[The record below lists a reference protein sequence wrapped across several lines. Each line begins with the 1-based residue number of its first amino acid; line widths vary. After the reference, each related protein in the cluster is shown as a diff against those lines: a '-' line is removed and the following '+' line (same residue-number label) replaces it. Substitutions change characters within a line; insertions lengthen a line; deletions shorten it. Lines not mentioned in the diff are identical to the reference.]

1 MSFDTVNKP
10 KHYNQS
16 GIECIAA
23 IEAALGREQFK
34 GYLKGNLIKY
44 IWRTEHKN
52 GLEDL
57 QKAQWYLNKLISL
70 YNDKDK

>member
-23 IEAALGREQFK
+23 IEASMSNEQFCK
-34 GYLKGNLIKY
+34 QQKDTMARNGNI
-44 IWRTEHKN
+44 I
-52 GLEDL
+52 LEIANCHEVHVAL
-57 QKAQWYLNKLISL
+57 
-70 YNDKDK
+70 